1 MKGVADMPPY
11 TPEFIQ
17 FVMQQNKELKEQNAS
32 LLAKVD
38 KLSQTVDDMAQTIK
52 ELNEKL
58 NKNSKNSS
66 KPPSSDGL
74 KKPSP
79 KSLRE
84 PSGKKAGGQE
94 GHKGK
99 NLSVLDKPDT
109 VHKCMPEKCK
119 CCPRRSKCEK
129 HAKVLD
135 TRFTVDM
142 IARTSTTAHELCQVE
157 CPMSGETMKGAF
169 PEGINARV
177 QYGDNLNSFVVA
189 LNTVGA
195 LSINRTH
202 EILSGVFDIPIS
214 TGTINSMVLR
224 ASARMSQ
231 TVEAIGELTL
241 DEYNINCDE
250 TGTRVDGKNKWVH
263 EISSLL
269 YVFLKLHDKRGKIAM
284 NDIGLL
290 KRYHGIVT
298 HDCWSSYWSC
308 EGDFQH
314 SVCCAH
320 LLRELNGV
328 IENYPEQ
335 EWAKKFSLLL
345 MVMKDLRDS
354 AVSNG
359 RTALSENHLNKFDEV
374 YDKIIRLAM
383 DENPL
388 PADTVKRKGRK
399 KKGKVRALIERLQKY
414 KGEVCL
420 FTRDFKVPFDNNQ
433 AERDFRMVKTKTK
446 VSGCF
451 RTDEGASAYLT
462 IMSYIGT
469 AKKHGINAFKAILN
483 AFTGDPM
490 TILA

>member
-17 FVMQQNKELKEQNAS
+17 FIMQQNKELKEQNAS

-38 KLSQTVDDMAQTIK
+38 KLSQTIDDMAQAIK

-119 CCPRRSKCEK
+119 SCPKRSKCEK

-269 YVFLKLHDKRGKIAM
+269 YVFLRLHDKRGKIAM

-414 KGEVCL
+414 KGEICL